1 MLSNIDLQTLAQH
14 YNLPLIGTPL
24 RDNLPKGGP
33 RPGYYVCNLDD
44 SIPTNGQIG
53 THWTCLICTQME
65 CLYVD
70 SFGAPPP
77 PEIAKWI
84 KSKYDGFG
92 WNNWILQDV
101 QASTCGFWST
111 CIALQA
117 FRYNKPGE
125 SMTECVN
132 SWISGFGEA
141 GNESKM
147 KKWIRAQGPSQP
159 LVMRTKLR

>member
-1 MLSNIDLQTLAQH
+1 MLSNIDLQTLATH

-53 THWTCLICTQME
+53 THWTVCICTQME

-77 PEIAKWI
+77 KEIAAWI

-125 SMTECVN
+125 SMVECVN
-132 SWISGFGEA
+132 SWISMFGEA